1 MVCAQRETIQIPIK
15 VLILPKFTIDTA
27 DGAFPD
33 EAKLYYETFCA
44 GGTAYEIRGSYGGN
58 RLYLKNGV
66 ALYATGVGKVN
77 AAMSLHAVL
86 TDPRFDCSN
95 TYIISTGCAG
105 SARDTTV
112 MGDVVLVTAAVDG
125 DLGYR
130 ADARDLADAAG
141 TTWFREPKYD
151 DTAVKILNPA
161 LMERVYQLVRDL
173 PLQTTEN
180 TRKFMARAFDNA
192 AWALRDPKVLRGTT
206 VTSDTYWKGE
216 YDHRNSLLMTE
227 TYACPDPFAVSEM
240 EDAALA
246 VVLDRMGMLQRMIIL
261 RVSVNM
267 DVFMNG
273 ATPEQLWNRS
283 FFEGLESDSNP
294 EVLDIFGP
302 AMQNN
307 FRVGSEIICAIL
319 ENRL

>member
-1 MVCAQRETIQIPIK
+1 MCALNRIEPIAIR
-15 VLILPKFTIDTA
+15 VLILPKFTIDIESTI
-27 DGAFPD
+27 PD
-33 EAKLYYETFCA
+33 EATLYYETFCA
-44 GGTAYEIRGSYGGN
+44 GGEAYEIRGSYAGN
-58 RLYLKNGV
+58 RLYVRDGV

-86 TDPRFDCSN
+86 TDPRFDCSDA
-95 TYIISTGCAG
+95 YIISTGCAG

-112 MGDVVLVTAAVDG
+112 MGDVFVVTAAVDG

-130 ADARDLADAAG
+130 ADARDLADPNG
-141 TTWFREPKYD
+141 NTWFREPKYD
-151 DTAVKILNPA
+151 DTAVKILDPA
-161 LMERVYQLVRDL
+161 LMERVYTLVKDV

-180 TRKFMARAFDNA
+180 TRKFMARAFDHA
-192 AWALRDPKVLRGTT
+192 AWATRDPKVLRGTT

-216 YDHRNSLLMTE
+216 YDHRNAHLMTE
-227 TYACPDPFAVSEM
+227 TYGCPDPFAVSEM

-246 VVLDRMGMLQRMIIL
+246 IVLDRLGMLNRLIIL

-273 ATPEQLWNRS
+273 ATPEQLWSRS

-307 FRVGSEIICAIL
+307 FRVGQELIWAIL
-319 ENRL
+319 EKRL

>member
-1 MVCAQRETIQIPIK
+1 MKMQTNSAPIRIK
-15 VLILPKFTIDTA
+15 VLILPKFTIDTTS
-27 DGAFPD
+27 GSIPD
-33 EAKLYYETFCA
+33 EATLYYEAFCA
-44 GGTAYEIRGSYGGN
+44 GGAEYDIRGSYAGN
-58 RLYLKNGV
+58 RLYIKDGV

-86 TDPRFDCSN
+86 TDPRFDCSDA
-95 TYIISTGCAG
+95 YIISTGCAG
-105 SARDTTV
+105 SARGTTV
-112 MGDVVLVTAAVDG
+112 MGDVFVVTAAVDG

-130 ADARDLADAAG
+130 ADARDLADSAG

-151 DTAVKILNPA
+151 DTAVKILDPA
-161 LMERVYQLVRDL
+161 LMERVYALVKDI

-180 TRKFMARAFDNA
+180 TRKFMAHAFDNA
-192 AWALRDPKVLRGTT
+192 AWATRDPKVLRGTT

-216 YDHRNSLLMTE
+216 YDHRNALLMTE
-227 TYACPDPFAVSEM
+227 TYGCPDPFAVSEM
-240 EDAALA
+240 EDIALA
-246 VVLDRMGMLQRMIIL
+246 VVLDRLGMLDRLIVL

-273 ATPEQLWNRS
+273 ATPEQLWSRS

-302 AMQNN
+302 AMRNN
-307 FRVGSEIICAIL
+307 FRVGREIVRAIL
-319 ENRL
+319 EQRL

>member
-1 MVCAQRETIQIPIK
+1 MCALNGMEPVAIK

-44 GGTAYEIRGSYGGN
+44 GGAVYAIHGSYGGN
-58 RLYLKNGV
+58 KLYIKDGV

-86 TDPRFDCSN
+86 TDPRFDFSDA
-95 TYIISTGCAG
+95 YIISTGCAG

-151 DTAVKILNPA
+151 DTAVKILDPG
-161 LMERVYQLVRDL
+161 LMERVYALVKDVA
-173 PLQTTEN
+173 LQTTEN
-180 TRKFMARAFDNA
+180 TRSFMARAFDHA
-192 AWALRDPKVLRGTT
+192 EWSVRDPKVLRGTT

-216 YDHRNSLLMTE
+216 YDHQNARLMTE
-227 TYACPDPFAVSEM
+227 TYGCPDPFAVSEM

-246 VVLDRMGMLQRMIIL
+246 VVLDRMGMLDRLIIL

-273 ATPEQLWNRS
+273 ATPEQLWSRS